1 MREER
6 IGEGEGNLSK
16 ERFPSPSPNLSP
28 SSPKTF
34 DLIESPLPVF
44 PVKTKP
50 ERNPFRLCSA
60 APGNLHQGWAS
71 APPRPLPAP
80 FMKVLGG
87 EGWGLGKGGEA
98 LLQKGSPPFPNLL
111 YSFPSPFPNVLTMAL
126 AGMMPVAAADTM
138 LPDTPGPSPATKRLE
153 TDVSRSL
160 DVATCVEKNLISG
173 A

>member
-1 MREER
+1 MREQK
-6 IGEGEGNLSK
+6 IGAGEGNLSK
-16 ERFPSPSPNLSP
+16 ERFPSPSPNLPP

-71 APPRPLPAP
+71 APPRPLPP
-80 FMKVLGG
+80 PVMKVLGG
-87 EGWGLGKGGEA
+87 RDGVWGREGKPFSRRVPLP
-98 LLQKGSPPFPNLL
+98 SPIF
-111 YSFPSPFPNVLTMAL
+111 YSFPSPFPNFLTMAL

>member
-1 MREER
+1 MREEK

-71 APPRPLPAP
+71 APPAARP
-80 FMKVLGG
+80 VYESLGRGGMGFG
-87 EGWGLGKGGEA
+87 EGR
-98 LLQKGSPPFPNLL
+98 GSPSPEGFPSPIF
-111 YSFPSPFPNVLTMAL
+111 YSFPSPFPNFLTMAL

>member
-6 IGEGEGNLSK
+6 IGEGEGNLSL

-28 SSPKTF
+28 LSKDFRPYRIPTAGFPRKNKARTKSVQALFCGSGELASRLGFRAAPPAARPVY
-34 DLIESPLPVF
+34 ESLGRGGMGFGGREGKPFSRRVPLP
-44 PVKTKP
+44 
-50 ERNPFRLCSA
+50 
-60 APGNLHQGWAS
+60 
-71 APPRPLPAP
+71 
-80 FMKVLGG
+80 
-87 EGWGLGKGGEA
+87 
-98 LLQKGSPPFPNLL
+98 SPIF
-111 YSFPSPFPNVLTMAL
+111 YSFPSPFPNFLTMAL